1 MTDTLYLDPDYQPEL
16 PDWQRSFNHYI
27 EQIRDLKTRT
37 TKAQNRL
44 RDAETR
50 IQQEIN
56 PMISQ
61 IIEHKIKFVQI
72 LDEAY
77 EKGFFK
83 GSRKERIRELIQL
96 RALELIHKHG
106 RYELEK
112 LSRKYSDDPFERF
125 SDVIDS
131 AEETISS
138 LFESLFGE
146 TDKRSSDSF
155 WDEEEEKPRFRVKK
169 RFTKEADQLQKV
181 LRTLYTRLVKQLH
194 PDREQDEAKREEKTL
209 IMQAVTQAYEARDW
223 FELLRLQNE
232 HLNDDPEVVESLSPE
247 QVQHLNQELHEQYVQ
262 LERELDELTRY
273 GDSGFIY
280 RRFCSEHE
288 GESERKFAIE
298 KARLQK
304 ELVKL
309 RDELENILENRDP
322 KPRFKIWE

>member
-27 EQIRDLKTRT
+27 EQIRDLKTRMN
-37 TKAQNRL
+37 KAESRL

-50 IQQEIN
+50 IQREIN
-56 PMISQ
+56 PMIAQ
-61 IIEHKIKFVQI
+61 IIEHKITFVKI

-77 EKGFFK
+77 EKGFFR

-96 RALELIHKHG
+96 RALELVHKHG
-106 RYELEK
+106 RDELEK
-112 LSRKYSDDPFERF
+112 ISRKYSDDPFERF
-125 SDVIDS
+125 SDAFDS

-146 TDKRSSDSF
+146 QEAKSACSF
-155 WDEEEEKPRFRVKK
+155 WDEEEEEPRFRVKK
-169 RFTKEADQLQKV
+169 RFTKEADQLQKM
-181 LRTLYTRLVKQLH
+181 LRTLYTRLVKRLH

-232 HLNDDPEVVESLSPE
+232 YLKEDSALVESLSPE
-247 QVQHLNQELHEQYVQ
+247 QIQHLNQELHEQYIQ
-262 LERELDELTRY
+262 LEREWDELTRF

-288 GESERKFAIE
+288 GEGDRKFAIE

-309 RDELENILENRDP
+309 RDELESILENRDP
-322 KPRFKIWE
+322 TPRFKIWE